1 MNTHSSIS
9 RDFELL
15 QLPDGRCYVARASA
29 PPESTLIAGSFAR
42 LATFSEE
49 AGDVATD
56 HPDPVGLY
64 ASRDEAEIA
73 ILRASPSLEP
83 AGPLDAFAPW
93 LRQDRTPLH
102 QHAQPAPR
110 LRSQNRAKE

>member
-9 RDFELL
+9 SDFELL

-29 PPESTLIAGSFAR
+29 SSETTLIAGSFAR
-42 LATFSEE
+42 LATFPDDETDDE
-49 AGDVATD
+49 ATD

-64 ASRDEAEIA
+64 PSRDEAEVA

-83 AGPLDAFAPW
+83 AGPLDSFAPW
-93 LRQDRTPLH
+93 LRQD
-102 QHAQPAPR
+102 
-110 LRSQNRAKE
+110 